1 MLPRNL
7 FLAGLLSVFLCVLS
21 QASADEATF
30 LTKIRQVT
38 FAGKRA
44 GEGYFNAD
52 GTKLIFQSERDPAN
66 PFYQIFLLDLDTGDT
81 TRISPG
87 HGKTTCS
94 WVHPDGSKA
103 LFASTQDD
111 PDAKS
116 EQDAEL
122 KDRAEGK
129 QKRYAWDYDEFFD
142 IYAYDFKSGQYTN
155 LTHTRG
161 YDAEGCYSPDGT
173 QIVFSSN
180 RAWFGPEAKDIAPED
195 RAWFAMNPSFGLD
208 LYIMNADGSGVRR
221 LTSAPGY
228 DGGPFFSHDGKR
240 ICFRRFDRKGETA
253 EVYTINPDGSDER
266 QITKLGAMSWAPFF
280 HPSGQ
285 YLIFNTNT
293 QGFANFELY
302 LVDAA
307 GAKEPIR
314 VTFTDGWDGLASFS
328 PDGKKLTWSS
338 KRGSDG
344 LSQIFLADWNHEA
357 ALAALAHSGVK
368 PAGTTSAPAPA
379 PAPAALGSFPGL
391 RDAKPEIRIEDLRAH
406 VEYLSSDALTGRMTG
421 TEGEQ
426 LATAYAAKAFET
438 FGLKPW
444 EDEAGKLSY
453 FQEFTFTAGVALGPK
468 NSLTLL
474 RKDQSEK
481 LALDRDWR
489 PLSFSRLGTIDPAE
503 IVFAGYGIEIPE
515 GQAEEDGTVTKL
527 YTSYYQTDPKDKWV
541 LMFRFV
547 PEGLEGD
554 ARRRFLR
561 YASLRHKALNARERG
576 AKGVLFVSG
585 PNSQVKEDL
594 VPLTFDASLADS
606 GIPAISISTQ
616 LGEQLVAA
624 AGKNLKELQDSL
636 DKGEMRLGLRLPDLK
651 IGAEIDIVQ
660 QSATG
665 RNVIG
670 LLPAATA
677 EGRKRPALI
686 IGAHIDHLGNK
697 PNSSSRALGKE
708 QDDIH
713 HGADDNASG
722 TSGLLELAHFLSDAA
737 SKGSFKPERNLLFAA
752 WSGEEMGLFGSAH
765 FTRELARTRK
775 GDADAKLK
783 DLLCANLNMDMIGR
797 LRGSLVLQ
805 GIGSSSIWPAE
816 VEQRNAPVGLPLTL
830 QQDTYISTDA
840 TSFYLRG
847 VPILSA
853 FTGAHEDYHRPSD
866 TADKCNYEGMKDIT
880 RFMGLA
886 ARALATS
893 ATEPDFIEIQRQAPR
908 GQRAGLRVWLGTI
921 PDYAQ
926 GDVAGVKL
934 SGSTPG
940 GPAAAAG
947 VQAGD
952 VITKLD
958 GKQVKNIYDYTYL
971 LEALK
976 VGQEIEMEVQRKGAP
991 VLLKIKPGSRE

>member
-1 MLPRNL
+1 MSTMLPRNL
-7 FLAGLLSVFLCVLS
+7 LVAALLGIGLSS
-21 QASADEATF
+21 PTRAKADESTF
-30 LTKIRQVT
+30 LSKIRQVT

-66 PFYQIFLLDLDTGDT
+66 PFYQIFLLDLETGDT

-103 LFASTQDD
+103 LFASTQED
-111 PDAKS
+111 PDARA
-116 EQDAEL
+116 EQEAEL

-142 IYAYDFKSGQYTN
+142 LYAYDFKTKQYTN

-180 RAWFGPEAKDIAPED
+180 RAWFDPENQAIAPED

-208 LYIMNADGSGVRR
+208 LYLMNADGSGLRR

-228 DGGPFFSHDGKR
+228 DGGPFFSRDGKT

-253 EVYTINPDGSDER
+253 EVYTIRTDGTEER
-266 QITKLGAMSWAPFF
+266 QLTRLGAMSWAPFF
-280 HPSGQ
+280 HPSGK

-307 GAKEPIR
+307 GTKDPVR

-328 PDGKKLTWSS
+328 PDGTKLTWSS

-357 ALAALAHSGVK
+357 ALAALAGSGA
-368 PAGTTSAPAPA
+368 PSTNAPAPPASA
-379 PAPAALGSFPGL
+379 PGDAL
-391 RDAKPEIRIEDLRAH
+391 REAKPEIRAEDLRAH
-406 VEYLSSDALTGRMTG
+406 VETLSSDALTGRMTG

-426 LATAYAAKAFET
+426 LATAYAARAFDA

-444 EDEAGKLSY
+444 REEAGKAGY
-453 FQEFTFTAGVALGPK
+453 FQEFTFTAGVALGP
-468 NSLTLL
+468 NNALTLQ
-474 RKDQSEK
+474 RKEETIRGV
-481 LALDRDWR
+481 LDSDWR
-489 PLSFSRLGTIDPAE
+489 PISFSRLGTVDPAE

-515 GQAEEDGTVTKL
+515 GQAEEDGSVTKL

-547 PEGLEGD
+547 PEGLEGE

-576 AKGVLFVSG
+576 ARGVIFVSG

-606 GIPAISISTQ
+606 GIPALSISTR

-624 AGKNLKELQDSL
+624 AGKNLKELQDGL
-636 DKGEMRLGLRLPDLK
+636 DKGEMMIGLPLPGTKL
-651 IGAEIDIVQ
+651 GAEIDIVQ

-670 LLPAATA
+670 RLPAATE

-686 IGAHIDHLGNK
+686 LGAHIDHLGNK

-708 QDDIH
+708 QYDIH

-722 TSGLLELAHFLSDAA
+722 TAGLLELAHFLADAA
-737 SKGSFKPERNLLFAA
+737 AKGTFVPERDLLFAA

-765 FTRELARTRK
+765 FSRELAQARK

-783 DLLCANLNMDMIGR
+783 DVLCANLNMDMIGR

-805 GIGSSSIWPAE
+805 GIGSSSLWTEE
-816 VEQRNAPVGLPLTL
+816 VERRNAPVGLALTL

-880 RFMGLA
+880 RFMGLV
-886 ARALATS
+886 ARGLATS
-893 ATEPDFIEIQRQAPR
+893 VTEPDFIEIQRQAPR

-926 GDVAGVKL
+926 GEITGVKL
-934 SGSTPG
+934 SGATPG

-947 VQAGD
+947 VEAGD
-952 VITKLD
+952 IITKLD
-958 GKQVKNIYDYTYL
+958 GKQIKNIYDYTYT

-976 VGQEIEMEVQRKGAP
+976 VGKEIEMEVRRKDAT
-991 VLLKIKPGSRE
+991 VLLKVTPGSRE